1 MRCNWAKSYR
11 QYIDMVFL
19 RVIMCPRVFIIICL
33 TAFWVSPG
41 SAQQEANHWF
51 LSPGGYLDFNQK
63 PLQPKIYPYNWTN
76 NGQFQASISDSLGNL
91 LFYTYGRTFYNSQ
104 QEVMENGAGSYYGEG
119 GRSTQTSYIIPKP
132 GSDHLYYNFITEF
145 GLTNPELS
153 NNDWT
158 VHYSLVDVTA
168 NNGKGTVIFK
178 NRVLTDGMSDA
189 LAIYEASDGKSYWLI
204 TLGGFGAA
212 ALYAYQITSEG
223 ISDIPAITPLI
234 RDSGGGHFHIKAS
247 PDNRYLVMGRDMY
260 DSSYLELYHFDNETG
275 LFNLRYELIKRDDR
289 QEENSYPYVRYVF
302 TYFYEFSPDSKNL
315 YVIEDSI
322 VNTSAQNITN
332 YASLV
337 RYDLRAPNQQLFEDS
352 RTKIYDYPATN
363 SGIIGRLQLSP
374 DGKIVIGTD
383 KEFLSVINQPNSCN
397 DPDFVYKA
405 ITFSEWPGILPTFPA
420 FFFRQENDIW
430 PEVEDEEII
439 ACPGTP
445 VKLSALPVS
454 SAFTYEWTNTKTS
467 QKFQGAGPTFTLPNT
482 PNLAPDTTTYLLKI
496 TNQYGCS
503 EYDSMKL
510 IVLPAY
516 ALTIRGSKSVCP
528 GVQEVAY
535 WVEDIHSSDLQWSVE
550 GGEIIAGQGTDSIFV
565 NWGES
570 NLDAKVKLLSVN
582 SYGCEDIVPDFSVK
596 IFKQLDTETP
606 NGPDTLDCDSP
617 YHIYSILPTN
627 GSVYEWQIINGEI
640 IEGQGSEQ
648 VKVAW
653 HEESPYGKLWIE
665 ESVNTELEI
674 CFGRSDTLTI
684 VNPRAF
690 GSSNVELL
698 SISAVPQAA
707 EAIQFNY
714 LINHQ
719 AFFEEDF
726 KLLRREA
733 GEVQAAW
740 EEVAPLNSEETQ
752 ITILEAS
759 VGQLIYAYKIQG
771 YNICGEAVESKVHHN
786 IVLSAAIHE
795 GEKQI
800 ELSWNS
806 YVGWDE
812 GVKTYE
818 LYRKLDESENFE
830 LQGSSQHLKEL
841 LNTLN
846 DGFDH
851 CFYVKAISNTSEYTS
866 SSNEVCL
873 SYDHPIF
880 IPNVIT
886 PNGDGK
892 NDFFVISNLE
902 LYHQNELQIFDRN
915 GRLVYRKLQ
924 YANDW
929 NAIGLPEAVY
939 FYYFTTLKN
948 KKSLKGWVHV
958 IE

>member
-1 MRCNWAKSYR
+1 MRCKVVIDR
-11 QYIDMVFL
+11 CQYFYK
-19 RVIMCPRVFIIICL
+19 IIALWNKYFVALLFTFFCG
-33 TAFWVSPG
+33 FSPVL
-41 SAQQEANHWF
+41 AQSEANHWF
-51 LSPGGYLDFNQK
+51 FSPGGYLDFGQK
-63 PLQPKIYPYNWTN
+63 PLQPKIYPFNWTT
-76 NGQFQASISDSLGNL
+76 NGQFQASISNSLGKL
-91 LFYTYGRTFYNSQ
+91 LFYTDGRTFYNSQ
-104 QEVMENGAGSYYGEG
+104 REVMENGAGSYNSEG

-145 GLTNPELS
+145 GLTSPELS
-153 NNDWT
+153 DNDWT

-168 NNGKGTVIFK
+168 NSGKGTVIFK

-189 LAIYEASDGKSYWLI
+189 LAIYEAADGKSYWLV

-223 ISDIPAITPLI
+223 ISDLPVTTPLNK
-234 RDSGGGHFHIKAS
+234 DGGGGHFHIKAS
-247 PDNRYLVMGRDMY
+247 PDNKYLVMGRDMY
-260 DSSYLELYHFDNETG
+260 DSSYLELYYFDNETG
-275 LFNLRYELIKRDDR
+275 LFNLKYELTKSFDPSTESLNLQIRHT
-289 QEENSYPYVRYVF
+289 F

-322 VNTSAQNITN
+322 VNPSAQSITN

-337 RYDLRAPNQQLFEDS
+337 RYDLRVPNQQLFEDS
-352 RTKIYDYPATN
+352 RTKIYDYPTTN

-405 ITFSEWPGILPTFPA
+405 INFLEWPGVLPTFPA
-420 FFFRQENDIW
+420 FFFRQETDLW
-430 PEVEDEEII
+430 PEVEDKEII
-439 ACPGTP
+439 ACPGTS

-467 QKFQGAGPTFTLPNT
+467 QKFHGASPTFTLPKV
-482 PNLAPDTTTYLLKI
+482 PNLAPDTTTYLLNI

-510 IVLPAY
+510 IVLPTY

-535 WVEDIHSSDLQWSVE
+535 WVEAIHSSDLQWSVE
-550 GGEIIAGQGTDSIFV
+550 GGEIVSGQGTDSILV

-570 NLDAKVKLLSVN
+570 NLDARLRLRSIN
-582 SYGCEDIVPDFSVK
+582 SYGCEDIVTDFSVK

-627 GSVYEWQIINGEI
+627 GSVYDWQVLNGDI
-640 IEGQGSEQ
+640 IEGQGSAQ
-648 VKVAW
+648 VKVVW
-653 HEESPYGKLWIE
+653 DDESLYGKLWIE

-674 CFGRSDTLTI
+674 CFGRSDTLIIT
-684 VNPRAF
+684 NPQAIED
-690 GSSNVELL
+690 SDIKLNAV
-698 SISAVPQAA
+698 SAVVESPNM
-707 EAIQFNY
+707 IQLHYQIANQ
-714 LINHQ
+714 I
-719 AFFEEDF
+719 FFQENF
-726 KLLRREA
+726 ILLRREA
-733 GEVQAAW
+733 GNSQAIW
-740 EEVAPLNSEETQ
+740 QEVAELSPAENQISFAEPLMAE
-752 ITILEAS
+752 
-759 VGQLIYAYKIQG
+759 VKYAYKIQG
-771 YNICGEAVESKVHHN
+771 VSICGEILESEVHHN
-786 IVLSAAIHE
+786 IVL
-795 GEKQI
+795 GI
-800 ELSWNS
+800 EIVEENQHIQLSWNA
-806 YVGWDE
+806 YLGWQN
-812 GVKTYE
+812 GVKSYE
-818 LYRKLDESENFE
+818 IYRKLDDAEEYIFLENSED
-830 LQGSSQHLKEL
+830 LQLS
-841 LNTLN
+841 LNRIA

-851 CFYVKAISNTSEYTS
+851 CFYVKAISNVSGYAS
-866 SSNEVCL
+866 FSNEVCL
-873 SYDHPIF
+873 TYDHPIF

-902 LYHQNELQIFDRN
+902 LYHQNELQIFDRS
-915 GRLVYRKLQ
+915 GRSVYRKKN
-924 YANDW
+924 YVNEW
-929 NAIGLPEAVY
+929 NAQGLPKAVY
-939 FYYFTTLKN
+939 FYHFTTLKN